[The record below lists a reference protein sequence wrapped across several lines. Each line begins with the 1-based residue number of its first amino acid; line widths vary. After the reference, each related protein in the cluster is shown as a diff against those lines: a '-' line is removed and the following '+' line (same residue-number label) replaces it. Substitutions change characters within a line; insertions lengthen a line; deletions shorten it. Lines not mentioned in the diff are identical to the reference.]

1 MRRRNLKRTMANQEH
16 LPQRLPGAPAQMPR
30 APARSQE
37 TMLSEAGNT
46 SLAVLQDPFVHIWG
60 CQLHSSLD
68 GSFLPDLLLE
78 NLATLLSQMHRCL
91 RRP

>member
-1 MRRRNLKRTMANQEH
+1 MANQEH

-46 SLAVLQDPFVHIWG
+46 SWQYCRILLFTSGVVSCTVHLMAAF
-60 CQLHSSLD
+60 CQ
-68 GSFLPDLLLE
+68 
-78 NLATLLSQMHRCL
+78 TCCL
-91 RRP
+91 KPCYFA